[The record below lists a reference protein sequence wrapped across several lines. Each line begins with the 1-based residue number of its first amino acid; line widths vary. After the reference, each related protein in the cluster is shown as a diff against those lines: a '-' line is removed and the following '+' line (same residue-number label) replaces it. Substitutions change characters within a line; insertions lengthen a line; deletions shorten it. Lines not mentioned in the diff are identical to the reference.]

1 VLFKF
6 FFLITLSFL
15 LFSVKGDDKAISKQ
29 KRDLRILFDILQAK
43 EGKIDLHISEDSIT
57 TIYDQAMSQL
67 DEKKSQIEL
76 FKLFSQSV
84 AKLQCGHTDLS
95 FSPKVITEW
104 VKLKNSLPLDYVLVG
119 KKLFVNELDKQDFN
133 MYTKGYKKVKLY
145 KTVPKNAE
153 IITIDGNSVSE
164 MVQQFGISI
173 PSDEDQW
180 DFRYFKSAQLFEF
193 YRSIYSQAKDSIEVK
208 YSTHKDTLSLFLK
221 TGYPAVRSLLKR
233 IDKFEKQEEKKLK
246 DHGKFSYIK
255 SKYAYFRF
263 LSFRESQGK
272 AYEKFLEKSFKDI
285 KKKKVTKLIV
295 DVRGNLGG
303 QIQSLFMSYIVGPN
317 VYLGK
322 YKLNKPYKRFTNRR
336 IDKSDKNF
344 RIHKRYTR
352 RYKKIVKKYS
362 NYDGEIYTHPINE
375 EYKFNGEIIV
385 VTDEGSFSASSILA
399 CHLKTLAKAKI
410 VGQTAGG
417 SFYAGNAGT
426 LKAKLPYTGFHL
438 YVNPNTFYTHLTLE
452 NGVDP
457 SKIKKPDYVIEPIN
471 PKIKKLD
478 AWYVNNLTRYF

>member
-1 VLFKF
+1 MIRVLYLFCCLVV
-6 FFLITLSFL
+6 FLSLKS
-15 LFSVKGDDKAISKQ
+15 DDRIIRKQ
-29 KRDLRILFDILQAK
+29 KKDFEVLFDILKSK
-43 EGKIDLHISEDSIT
+43 EGKLDLHISEDSLNSV
-57 TIYDQAMSQL
+57 YDQVYSQL
-67 DEKKSQIEL
+67 GEKKTKIEL

-84 AKLQCGHTDLS
+84 SKLQCGHTDLS
-95 FSPKVITEW
+95 FSSDVISEW

-119 KKLFVNELDKQDFN
+119 KRLYVNELDKQDYKMF
-133 MYTKGYKKVKLY
+133 TKSFKNVKLY
-145 KTVPKNAE
+145 KTIPKNSE
-153 IITIDGNSVSE
+153 IITIDGKTISE
-164 MVQQFGISI
+164 MVQEFGGSI

-193 YRSIYSQAKDSIEVK
+193 YRTIYTEPKDSIEVT
-208 YSTHKDTLSLFLK
+208 YSSHKDTLSVYIK

-233 IDKFEKQEEKKLK
+233 INKFENAEEKKLK
-246 DHGKFSYIK
+246 DHGKFSFLK

-263 LSFRESQGK
+263 LSFRESHGK
-272 AYEKFLEKSFKDI
+272 VYEKFLEKSFKEI
-285 KKKKVTKLIV
+285 KRKKVTKLIV

-303 QIQSLFMSYIVGPN
+303 QLQSLFMSYILGPN

-322 YKLNKPYKRFTNRR
+322 YKVNKPYKRFKNKR
-336 IDKSDKNF
+336 INKTDKNF
-344 RIHKRYTR
+344 RIHKRLT
-352 RYKKIVKKYS
+352 KKYRKFGRKYP
-362 NYDGEIYTHPINE
+362 NYDGEIYTLPINE

-438 YVNPNTFYTHLTLE
+438 YVNPNTFYTHLNLQE
-452 NGVDP
+452 GINP
-457 SKIKKPDYVIEPIN
+457 SEIKKPDFIIEPIN